1 MGKLSDKEGKDL
13 CESQRSL
20 KVMSGRGGARVLG
33 GTTVRTGLHIDS
45 ICIREDDTT
54 FTTLVC
60 TNSGTSTVVLDDTFF
75 LGGAPGFKAGDP
87 LTPPE
92 GWRFTDITLATGSI
106 AVTGPNIGT

>member
-60 TNSGTSTVVLDDTFF
+60 TNSGTSTTILDDTFF
-75 LGGAPGFKAGDP
+75 LGGRSWIQGRRPVDP
-87 LTPPE
+87 TRGME
-92 GWRFTDITLATGSI
+92 
-106 AVTGPNIGT
+106 VH